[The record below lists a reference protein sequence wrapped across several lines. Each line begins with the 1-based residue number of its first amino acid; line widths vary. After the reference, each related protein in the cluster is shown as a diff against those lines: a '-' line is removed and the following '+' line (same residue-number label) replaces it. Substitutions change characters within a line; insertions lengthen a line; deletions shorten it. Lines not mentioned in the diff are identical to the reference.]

1 MAPSANCWLV
11 SRPVYNVTMNRRT
24 NSGGQLDVY
33 ICGNCGGKN
42 ISREPTPF
50 GDEDGTRIVVVYR
63 CLNCGVLNVPDFDE
77 AA

>member
-1 MAPSANCWLV
+1 MRAE
-11 SRPVYNVTMNRRT
+11 TMCDRVN
-24 NSGGQLDVY
+24 D
-33 ICGNCGGKN
+33 ICDDCGSKH

-50 GDEDGTRIVVVYR
+50 NDEDGTRIVVVYR

>member
-1 MAPSANCWLV
+1 MCDQENDTC
-11 SRPVYNVTMNRRT
+11 
-24 NSGGQLDVY
+24 DD
-33 ICGNCGGKN
+33 CGGKN

-50 GDEDGTRIVVVYR
+50 NDEDGTRIVVVYR